1 MSELTYIQAIVLGVL
16 QGLTEFL
23 PISSSAHLALGQ
35 GLFNLDPRSQSML
48 LFDVCAHVGTV
59 VAVLIILARPTGRF
73 LSRLI
78 RETNRDWNQKRYAW
92 RVALLGILASIP
104 TAAIGFGFRR
114 QFEAAFAQPVLIGAC
129 LMVTGVLLVSTKSVP
144 RGRRGW
150 AKFAWWQAVLVGF
163 AQGAAILPGI
173 SRSGATISVAVFLGL
188 RRRWA
193 AEFSF
198 LVAVPAILGA
208 TLVQLSDASR
218 VAELPS
224 ASIPWGPILVGSLVS
239 FLVGLVALKI
249 LLGVV
254 RMRALHYFAPYCF
267 VLGLL
272 AITVAITR

>member
-1 MSELTYIQAIVLGVL
+1 VSELTYIQAIVLGVL

-129 LMVTGVLLVSTKSVP
+129 LMVTGVLLISTKSVP

-218 VAELPS
+218 ITETAS
-224 ASIPWGPILVGSLVS
+224 TSIPWGPILVGSLVS

-267 VLGLL
+267 VLGLF
-272 AITVAITR
+272 AIVVAVTR